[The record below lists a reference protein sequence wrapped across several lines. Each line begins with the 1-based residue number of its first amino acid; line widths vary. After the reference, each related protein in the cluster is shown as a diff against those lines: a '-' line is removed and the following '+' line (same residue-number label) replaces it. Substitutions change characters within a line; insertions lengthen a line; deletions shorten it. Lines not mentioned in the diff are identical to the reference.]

1 MKSTKG
7 GNVASLIFGVVL
19 IAFGAWLVFS
29 TVSSSNQKK
38 VIFET
43 SEVAVETPETPEE
56 FALGLGNRDSLGE
69 DAGMLFVYNNEAQR
83 YFLMKN
89 MRFSIDIIWINA
101 DKRVVDITEY
111 LSPDTYPERFTSS
124 KPAQY
129 VLEVNAGYSDK
140 YDINIGDQAIV
151 SL

>member
-83 YFLMKN
+83 
-89 MRFSIDIIWINA
+89 
-101 DKRVVDITEY
+101 
-111 LSPDTYPERFTSS
+111 
-124 KPAQY
+124 
-129 VLEVNAGYSDK
+129 
-140 YDINIGDQAIV
+140 
-151 SL
+151 